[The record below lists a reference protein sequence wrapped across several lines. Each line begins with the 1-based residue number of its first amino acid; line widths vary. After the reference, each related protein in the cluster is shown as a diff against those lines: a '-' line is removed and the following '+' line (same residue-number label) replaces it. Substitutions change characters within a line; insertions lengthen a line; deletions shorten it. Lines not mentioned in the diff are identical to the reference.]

1 MSPYLQELLS
11 GFGSIAVYFIIAAS
25 TVLLCRLLIKIPD
38 EIFRK
43 TLHFVLLGS
52 VFVFVYAFDTWWVSA
67 LAAIIFEVIV
77 YPCLIL
83 AEKIKNFSEFTTERK
98 KGELKTS
105 LLLVFSMFAFVIF
118 VCWGLLHDKIL
129 VIASILAWGIGDAF
143 AALIGKKFG
152 KHKIKDKFTDGKK
165 SYEGTFAMF
174 SSSFVTV
181 AVVMT
186 FHGGVSSAGY
196 IVIPLVTAAVS
207 AIAELYSKNG
217 NDTVICPIAAMIS
230 VDLLTYIFGGLAS

>member
-1 MSPYLQELLS
+1 MQDVIQELLH
-11 GFGSIAVYFIIAAS
+11 GFGALSVYFIVAAS
-25 TVLLCRLLIKIPD
+25 TVLLCRFLIKIPN
-38 EIFRK
+38 EVFRK

-52 VFVFVYAFDTWWVSA
+52 VFVFVYGFETWWISA

-77 YPCLIL
+77 YPIL
-83 AEKIKNFSEFTTERK
+83 MVVEHIKNFSEFTTERK

-105 LLLVFSMFAFVIF
+105 LLLVFTMFAFVIS
-118 VCWGLLHDKIL
+118 VCWGIFHDRML

-143 AALIGKKFG
+143 AALVGKKFG

-174 SSSFVTV
+174 ISSFVTV

-186 FHGGVSSAGY
+186 LHGGLKPVGY
-196 IVIPLVTAAVS
+196 IIIPLVTAVIS
-207 AIAELYSKNG
+207 ALAELYSKNG
-217 NDTVICPIAAMIS
+217 MDTVICPVAAMVV
-230 VDLLTYIFGGLAS
+230 VDGLTLLFGGIV